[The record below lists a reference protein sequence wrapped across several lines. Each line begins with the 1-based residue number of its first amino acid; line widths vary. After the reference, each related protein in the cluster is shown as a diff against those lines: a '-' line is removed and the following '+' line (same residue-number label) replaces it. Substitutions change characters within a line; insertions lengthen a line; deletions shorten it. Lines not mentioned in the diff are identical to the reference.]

1 MQLYVR
7 SESVVSRVIAGETL
21 IIPVRKG
28 VGDLASIYS
37 LNEVASVIWHAVSG
51 PCSTEEIIR
60 ALQEEFAGEPEQIE
74 RDVRTFLDEMSSA
87 GLINEVGVAA

>member
-37 LNEVASVIWHAVSG
+37 LNEVASVIWQSVTG
-51 PCSTEEIIR
+51 PRSTEEIVHT
-60 ALQEEFAGEPEQIE
+60 LQNEFAGEPEQME
-74 RDVRTFLDEMSSA
+74 QDVHAFLQEMSSV
-87 GLINEVGVAA
+87 GLINEVEVAA

>member
-7 SESVVSRVIAGETL
+7 SKSVVSRVIAEETL
-21 IIPVRKG
+21 IIPVRRG

-37 LNEVASVIWHAVSG
+37 LNEVASVIWETVTA
-51 PCSTEEIIR
+51 PRSTEEIVHV
-60 ALQEEFAGEPEQIE
+60 LQEKFAGEPEQIKC
-74 RDVRTFLDEMSSA
+74 DVTAFLGEMGSA